1 MEVSGRDEIRG
12 KGGKVNLEQE
22 EELSI
27 LLKFPA
33 S

>member
-22 EELSI
+22 EELSV